1 MRYAVILLLGSITV
15 TIAAGADSAGCGVSR
30 GLYDGWLASGKR
42 APVHASRADA
52 LMDNAP
58 SATAPEPGRRQD
70 IGREY
75 QAFFQC
81 LSDSS
86 EHDNK
91 PALLAHCKQVE
102 GDRIALLACRTAVY
116 LKSSRADVKE
126 FLDALPAGKKG
137 AETIWDL
144 AEIAGPAGSQ
154 SASIFLPKGPA
165 YKLIDE
171 LFLLVLDDRDTAAAK
186 YFNIAAFATGEG
198 ARHMDEQM
206 KLLLREAPAVVVKK
220 WMVLR
225 QYQPRLKK
233 LLADMSASL
242 PPVEMLRVRK
252 GVAAFCANDNPDCPE
267 IVKLF
272 GKAE

>member
-1 MRYAVILLLGSITV
+1 MRYAVILLLGLATL
-15 TIAAGADSAGCGVSR
+15 TTAAGADSAGCGVSK

-42 APVHASRADA
+42 APAQATKADA
-52 LMDNAP
+52 LIDSAP
-58 SATAPEPGRRQD
+58 SVTAPEHGRRQD

-86 EHDNK
+86 EHENK
-91 PALLAHCKQVE
+91 AALLAHCKQVE
-102 GDRIALLACRTAVY
+102 GDRLALLACRTAVY
-116 LKSSRADVKE
+116 LKSSRADAKE
-126 FLDALPAGKKG
+126 FLDSLPAGKKG

-144 AEIAGPAGSQ
+144 AEIAGPAGAQ
-154 SASIFLPKGPA
+154 SASIFLPRGPA
-165 YKLIDE
+165 YKLLDE

-198 ARHMDEQM
+198 ARHIDEQM

-242 PPVEMLRVRK
+242 PPAEMQKMRK
-252 GVAAFCANDNPDCPE
+252 GLAAFCSNDNPDCPE